1 MCICYFVYLRQVKN
15 HTVSWI
21 RNRDSAILSIDSD
34 TIIHDKR
41 ISVIQTRVRGDYV
54 LAIRW
59 LGSFLR
65 QKINKD
71 RKSIHFLM
79 SQFIWLDLNKRV
91 FIMTFNKNPSWAEL
105 EIKLGESEFAKGY
118 TTQNPKNVSNDLF
131 EKFIIL
137 WENSLS
143 NLYIPFYVF
152 PVKLY
157 PPSSMLHIL
166 YPDQFLVQVYFR
178 GWKIDSIEMLILSN
192 SLF

>member
-1 MCICYFVYLRQVKN
+1 
-15 HTVSWI
+15 
-21 RNRDSAILSIDSD
+21 
-34 TIIHDKR
+34 
-41 ISVIQTRVRGDYV
+41 
-54 LAIRW
+54 
-59 LGSFLR
+59 
-65 QKINKD
+65 
-71 RKSIHFLM
+71 M

-91 FIMTFNKNPSWAEL
+91 FIMTFNKNPSWAEPIPL
-105 EIKLGESEFAKGY
+105 KLSWVKVNLQKD
-118 TTQNPKNVSNDLF
+118 TQPKILKNVSDDLF